1 MKLMISVAAVMACV
15 AFATTFPP
23 NPSGVEVIDRDFLR
37 AYQDGVE
44 YDLYVTLI
52 NSEGRATVQI
62 DEFKNGEWETV
73 CTWNPL
79 NLGDEYMVFNPITVL
94 SIYDLGGKLQV
105 SWIDVVEYH
114 EGMVTIYL
122 LYDYVTGE
130 REEGWV
136 D

>member
-1 MKLMISVAAVMACV
+1 MKVAVLIAAAVSCASFSSV
-15 AFATTFPP
+15 FPAD
-23 NPSGVEVIDRDFLR
+23 PSGEEVIDRDFLR
-37 AYQDGVE
+37 IFHEGVE
-44 YDLYVTLI
+44 YDLYVTLF

-62 DEFKNGEWETV
+62 AEFSGGEWETV

-79 NLGDEYMVFNPITVL
+79 NLGDEYMVFNPVTVVTT
-94 SIYDLGGKLQV
+94 YDLLGKLQV
-105 SWIDVVEYH
+105 SWIDVVEYQ

-130 REEGWV
+130 KEEGWV